1 MYVDMRDFP
10 GRVNQAQPFVVG
22 KLSIPLV
29 LYPICTCSLSFLPTV
44 RWRTS
49 SGVVVTNRKVD
60 QSRTKGKF
68 EFTPLTLFRA
78 AAAALAFF
86 GLVAA
91 IMGNSHLLI
100 LNAQGATLFGQASM
114 IIMFILYLRTDQ
126 QIREAHRGL
135 TGGLG
140 NAIWMGLVAS
150 LISGIALLFGLM
162 STAEETR
169 KNGSL
174 IKKEVYV

>member
-1 MYVDMRDFP
+1 MRDFP

-29 LYPICTCSLSFLPTV
+29 LYPICAFLPSFLY
-44 RWRTS
+44 RTMLICR
-49 SGVVVTNRKVD
+49 NI
-60 QSRTKGKF
+60 
-68 EFTPLTLFRA
+68 
-78 AAAALAFF
+78 AAALAFF
-86 GLVAA
+86 GVVAA
-91 IMGNSHLLI
+91 IMGNSHLLM
-100 LNAQGATLFGQASM
+100 LNAQGATLFGQAAM

-150 LISGIALLFGLM
+150 LVSGIALLFGLM

-174 IKKEVYV
+174 IKKEVYA